1 MSKSP
6 ILIIDGNQSRRSRLR
21 ELLEGLDHTVLE
33 ATSLQQLGKNIN
45 HHQMVPLIV
54 HGTLLDEAGKA
65 LIDQLRQQHST
76 MSVIVV
82 SPRKATRSWE
92 PAIGKI
98 IDGWVPES
106 PTATELSLVLNQL
119 MRLSQFKEQT
129 FYQKQKATQ
138 GQQFYDS
145 LLNSSSEAIVVI
157 NQDFEIQYANR
168 RFGEFTGK
176 KPEDILGKH
185 LHEYLED
192 GFKLLNHIY
201 QQLTIGKVPGSYRVN
216 IKSNQNRI
224 FDVNLRADFR
234 TTSRGYIEGLIVT
247 MENRTLQEEA
257 CRQLLRKERID
268 LIQKLANA
276 FAHEIQNPTHI
287 LSGRIQLLH
296 KELEDERHSHS
307 FEVINRQISR
317 ISSLVSKM
325 QKFNYNREDTIPE
338 VFALI
343 EFLEDYLV
351 AFEKK
356 NAVEFQLQY
365 QPKEK
370 HILIQANR
378 FFLEDAFEYLFQ
390 IIANLVQVQPISIH
404 CHLIRS
410 HSAQASLE
418 VQVDLGDIDI
428 QENIFEPFENLI
440 SNDSFSMLDLALIHA
455 ILSNYDGKIF
465 IDTHAAGRKLLKI
478 HFLVAG
484 MKNIDQ
490 GTLNNMISEEEQ
502 K

>member
-1 MSKSP
+1 MSKSH
-6 ILIIDGNQSRRSRLR
+6 ILIVDGPRRGHSKLR
-21 ELLEGLDHTVLE
+21 HQLEALNYTVLE
-33 ATSLQQLGKNIN
+33 AVNLEQLGKVIN
-45 HHQMVPLIV
+45 HHQLLPIIV
-54 HGTLLDEAGKA
+54 DGALLDDAGQ
-65 LIDQLRQQHST
+65 DFLRRLRKQYPV
-76 MSVIVV
+76 MSIVV
-82 SPRKATRSWE
+82 ISTRKAAKSWDTGICE
-92 PAIGKI
+92 I
-98 IDGWVPES
+98 IDAWLPES
-106 PTATELSLVLNQL
+106 PTATELLLIMNQATQL
-119 MRLSQFKEQT
+119 TKAREQAN
-129 FYQKQKATQ
+129 YHRQKATHS
-138 GQQFYDS
+138 QQFYSS
-145 LLNSSSEAIVVI
+145 LLNHSSEAIVVI

-168 RFGEFTGK
+168 QFGEFISK
-176 KPEDILGKH
+176 KTDDIPGKH
-185 LHEYLED
+185 LHDFLED

-201 QQLTIGKVPGSYRVN
+201 QQLTIGKAPGSYRVN
-216 IKSNQNRI
+216 IKSGQNRI

-234 TTSRGYIEGLIVT
+234 TSPRGYIEGLVVT

-296 KELEDERHSHS
+296 KELEDVKHTHS

-317 ISSLVSKM
+317 ISNLVSKM

-343 EFLEDYLV
+343 EFLEEYLV
-351 AFEKK
+351 SYEAKHD
-356 NAVEFQLQY
+356 VEFKLQY
-365 QPKEK
+365 QLKEK
-370 HILIQANR
+370 HMLVQANR

-390 IIANLVQVQPISIH
+390 IIANLVKELPISIH

-418 VQVDLGDIDI
+418 IQIDLGDSDI

-440 SNDSFSMLDLALIHA
+440 SNESFSMLDLALIHA

-465 IDTHAAGRKLLKI
+465 IDTHAGGRKLLKI

-484 MKNIDQ
+484 MKNI
-490 GTLNNMISEEEQ
+490 EQ
-502 K
+502 KTQPASSSEAEKN